1 MSFPAYAEYRDSNV
15 GWLGGLPAHWQTMRF
30 SRVVSIAEGQVDPRV
45 EPYAS
50 MVLIAPNHIEG
61 GTGRLVALE
70 TAADQGADSGKY
82 QFATG
87 EVIYSKIRPA
97 LAKVVLAPCDGLCS
111 ADMYP
116 LRGVEGLTS
125 PYLKWVLL
133 CPEFTAWAVLESDR
147 VAMPKI
153 NREKLNEFRLPI
165 PSVEEQRTIAA
176 FLDRETD
183 KIDAL
188 VEAQERLITL
198 LKEKRQAVISHAV
211 TKGLDPSA
219 PMKDSG
225 VEWLGQVPA
234 YWEVTAL
241 KRLCTLITDGAH
253 ISPETE
259 NGVYCFVSTRDV
271 SQAGIDFDG
280 CLRTSE
286 ASYEYLYRTG
296 CQPKVGDVLFSK
308 DGTIGRTVVVREQRD
323 FVVASSLIIIRPDR
337 EILDAE
343 FLDFLCQSDAIQD
356 QVESFVKGAGLP
368 RLSIANLMRVIGIFP
383 PIHEQRLIATTL
395 AEASVRF
402 TALVAEAEAAIT
414 LLQERRAALISAA
427 VTGKIDVR
435 GLVQTAEAA

>member
-1 MSFPAYAEYRDSNV
+1 MSFPAYERYKESGV
-15 GWLGGLPAHWQTMRF
+15 EWLGRVPSHWAVTSFKRISALEMGQSPSSEDCNQEGSGLPFLQGCAEFGTSHPTPKQYCEVPPKTCLAGDLLISVRAPVGAINIADQPYGIGRGLCAIRA
-30 SRVVSIAEGQVDPRV
+30 SRLDRDFLKYAVISQVDQLTSV
-45 EPYAS
+45 A
-50 MVLIAPNHIEG
+50 
-61 GTGRLVALE
+61 TGSTYLAVTVADVGDTKLVA
-70 TAADQGADSGKY
+70 
-82 QFATG
+82 
-87 EVIYSKIRPA
+87 P
-97 LAKVVLAPCDGLCS
+97 P
-111 ADMYP
+111 
-116 LRGVEGLTS
+116 
-125 PYLKWVLL
+125 
-133 CPEFTAWAVLESDR
+133 
-147 VAMPKI
+147 VA
-153 NREKLNEFRLPI
+153 
-165 PSVEEQRTIAA
+165 EQRAIAA
-176 FLDRETD
+176 FLDRETT

-188 VEAQERLITL
+188 VEAQERLIAL
-198 LKEKRQAVISHAV
+198 LKEKRQAVIFHAV

-234 YWEVTAL
+234 HWEVTAL

-296 CQPKVGDVLFSK
+296 CQPEVGDVLFSK
-308 DGTIGRTVVVREQRD
+308 DGTIGRTVVVREHRD
-323 FVVASSLIIIRPDR
+323 FVVASSLIIIRPNR
-337 EILDAE
+337 EVLDAE

-383 PIHEQRLIATTL
+383 PIHEQRLIATSL
-395 AEASVRF
+395 AGTSVRF
-402 TALVAEAEAAIT
+402 TALIAEAEAAIA

-435 GLVQTAEAA
+435 GLIQTAEAA